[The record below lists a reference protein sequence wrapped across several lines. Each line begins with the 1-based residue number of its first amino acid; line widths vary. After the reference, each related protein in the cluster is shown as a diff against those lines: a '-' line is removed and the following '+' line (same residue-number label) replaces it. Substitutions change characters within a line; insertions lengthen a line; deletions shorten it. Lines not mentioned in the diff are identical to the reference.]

1 MRQRHILFA
10 NVQGHGHVYPSLGLV
25 SELARRGHRI
35 TYVTTPL
42 FADEVKAAGAEV
54 ALYKS
59 EFDTFHVPEVVKQED
74 AETQLHLVYVRENVA
89 ILRAAEE
96 AMGDNPPD
104 LVVYDVFPFIAG
116 RLLATRWNRPAVRL
130 TGGFAANEHYSLFKE
145 LWKSNGQRHP
155 ADVEA
160 VHSVLVDLLGQYGVD
175 TPVKEYWDEI
185 EGLTIVFLPK
195 SFQPFAET
203 FDERFAFVG
212 PTLTGRDGQPGWQPP
227 RPDAPVLLVS
237 LGNQFNEHPEFFRAC
252 AQAFADTPWHVV
264 MAIGGFLDPAVL
276 GPLPPNV
283 EAHQWIPF
291 HSVLAHATACLTHG
305 TTGAVLE
312 AFAAGVPLVLVPHF
326 ATEAAPSAERVIELG
341 LGSVLRPDQ
350 LEPASIREAVER
362 LAADSAVR
370 ERVREMQRDILS
382 AGGPARA
389 ADEVE
394 AYLERVAP

>member
-1 MRQRHILFA
+1 MRQRHILFV

-35 TYVTTPL
+35 TYVTTAL

-54 ALYKS
+54 VPYKS

-96 AMGDNPPD
+96 ALRDDRPD

-116 RLLATRWNRPAVRL
+116 RLLATAWGLPAVRL

-145 LWKSNGQRHP
+145 LWRSNGQRHP
-155 ADVEA
+155 ADVPA
-160 VHSVLVDLLGQYGVD
+160 VHSVLVDLLARYGVD
-175 TPVKEYWDEI
+175 TPIKEYWDEV
-185 EGLTIVFLPK
+185 EGLTVVFLPK

-212 PTLTGRDGQPGWQPP
+212 PTLTGRDGQAGWQPP
-227 RPDAPVLLVS
+227 RPGAPVLLVS

-252 AQAFADTPWHVV
+252 ADAFAGTDWHVV
-264 MAIGGFLDPAVL
+264 MAIGGFLDPAAL

-283 EAHQWIPF
+283 EAHRWIPF

-312 AFAAGVPLVLVPHF
+312 SFAAGVPLALVPHF
-326 ATEAAPSAERVIELG
+326 ATEAAPSAARVVELG
-341 LGSVLRPDQ
+341 LGHVLPPDRV
-350 LEPASIREAVER
+350 EPGQVI
-362 LAADSAVR
+362 AD
-370 ERVREMQRDILS
+370 
-382 AGGPARA
+382 GPCT
-389 ADEVE
+389 DEGE
-394 AYLERVAP
+394 